1 MFLVCGEALFDVFAE
16 SGKVAADASSLGME
30 AVAGGSPFNVA
41 IGLARLECESALLTG
56 LADDLLGQRLR
67 AILARE
73 QVETGFLATIE
84 EAATTLAMVG
94 LDERGSPHYVFY
106 NAQGADRQLTAR
118 HLPTLDERIH
128 GIHVG
133 SYSLVVSPTAET
145 LETLVARESSR
156 RLITLD
162 PNVRLKIEPDL
173 SRWRERLGVMAQHAH
188 VIKVSEEDLVSL
200 YEASPESVIRGWL
213 DGPNCSLVVLTRGE
227 QGVCAFTRGGDVIEL
242 PARRVEVV
250 DTVGAGDTFQAAL
263 ICWLEEHDCATP
275 TGVASLGR
283 ESLETLLGF
292 ASRASALTC
301 TRRGPDLPR
310 RAELQG
316 SEFGEEI

>member
-16 SGKVAADASSLGME
+16 SGRVAPDASSLGME

-56 LADDLLGQRLR
+56 LADDLLGERLR
-67 AILARE
+67 AVLGRE
-73 QVETGFLATIE
+73 QVSTEFLATIDD
-84 EAATTLAMVG
+84 AATTLAMVG

-106 NAQGADRQLTAR
+106 NARGADRQLTR
-118 HLPTLDERIH
+118 QHLPALDERIR

-145 LETLVARESSR
+145 LEALVTGENER

-173 SRWRERLGVMAQHAH
+173 ARWRERLAVMTRHAH
-188 VIKVSEEDLVSL
+188 MIKVSEEDLESL
-200 YEASPESVIRGWL
+200 YDDAPEEVIRGWL
-213 DGPNCSLVVLTRGE
+213 AGPSCALVILTRGE
-227 QGVCAFTRGGDVIEL
+227 RGVCAFTRAGDTVEL

-263 ICWLEEHDCATP
+263 ICWLEEHERATP
-275 TGVASLGR
+275 AGVAGLDRSAIEAMLD
-283 ESLETLLGF
+283 F

-310 RAELQG
+310 RGELDG
-316 SEFGEEI
+316 PDSM